1 MKNLPEAV
9 ATDSCMMIIV
19 LCMMFPF
26 IQKRSCNK
34 FTREIRLQEHGIL
47 CFGLKE
53 KGCAAS

>member
-1 MKNLPEAV
+1 
-9 ATDSCMMIIV
+9 MIIV